1 MDTPL
6 EPHAY
11 ADLPYPVISILL
23 GELHNPITYL
33 MTKTYFDLE

>member
-1 MDTPL
+1 MITPL

-11 ADLPYPVISILL
+11 ADLPYSVILTPL
-23 GELHNPITYL
+23 EELHNPTTYL